1 MAIGVTTIPTELVKK
16 LWSKQLWMEVQ
27 EDLFFKR
34 FIGEGEAS
42 VIQKVS
48 DLKKDNGDQIT
59 IPLLMKLSG
68 SGISGDNTLEG
79 NEEQMTFYS
88 MPVTVDQIRHAVRL
102 KGKMEEQKSAVKLRT
117 AAKTA
122 LKTWMVEYIEKRFFT
137 TLGTSPTANRTVWG
151 GASSVDTLGEITA
164 AAKLTTTLIST
175 AKRKAMMAT
184 PKIRPVRVDGREYYV
199 MVVHPYAARDLKTDN
214 AWLSA
219 QQYANL
225 RGDANNPIFTG
236 ALGIWDG
243 VALWEHPW
251 VRLTTEGS
259 SSANCCFNML
269 LGAQAGA
276 WAVAKE
282 AFWEEDDF
290 DYHNSVGFA
299 TGVIDGFRKSQFGAS
314 GSEEDFGVITVITGG
329 ASD

>member
-1 MAIGVTTIPTELVKK
+1 MATGVSTIPNELVKK
-16 LWSKQLWMEVQ
+16 LWGKQLWMEA
-27 EDLFFKR
+27 EESLFFKK
-34 FIGEGEAS
+34 FIGENEDS
-42 VIQKVS
+42 IIQKVS
-48 DLKKDNGDQIT
+48 DLKKDSGDTIT

-68 SGISGDNTLEG
+68 DGVTGDNTLEG
-79 NEEQMTFYS
+79 NEEQMTFYH
-88 MPVTVDQIRHAVRL
+88 MPVTVDQIRHAVRI

-122 LKTWMVEYIEKRFFT
+122 LKTWLVEKIEKRFFA
-137 TLGTSPTANRTVWG
+137 TLGTSPTSSRVLYG
-151 GASSVDTLGEITA
+151 GDATAPGEIVA
-164 AAKLTTTLIST
+164 ADKLTTTLIST

-251 VRLTTEGS
+251 VRLTTEGAS
-259 SSANCCFNML
+259 GANCCYNTL

-282 AFWEEDDF
+282 TFWEEEDF

-299 TGVIDGFRKSQFGAS
+299 TGVIDGFKKSQFGAS
-314 GSEEDFGVITVITGG
+314 GSEQDFGVITVITGG

>member
-1 MAIGVTTIPTELVKK
+1 MATGVSTIPNELVKK
-16 LWSKQLWMEVQ
+16 LWGKQLWMEA
-27 EDLFFKR
+27 EESLFFKK
-34 FIGEGEAS
+34 FIGENEDS
-42 VIQKVS
+42 IIQKVS
-48 DLKKDNGDQIT
+48 DLKKDSGDTIT

-68 SGISGDNTLEG
+68 DGVTGDNTLEG
-79 NEEQMTFYS
+79 NEEQMTFYH
-88 MPVTVDQIRHAVRL
+88 MPVTVDQIRHAVRI

-122 LKTWMVEYIEKRFFT
+122 LKTWLVEKIEKRFFA
-137 TLGTSPTANRTVWG
+137 TLGTSPTSSRVLYG
-151 GASSVDTLGEITA
+151 GDATAPGEIVA
-164 AAKLTTTLIST
+164 ADKLTTTLIST